1 MSFQR
6 PIFNNGL
13 FGKAN
18 ASVCNGW
25 TEATQT
31 VNDNADGIAWAQRQ
45 VVHGMQRSTWLAKLT
60 EATLFA
66 PGRWRYKFV
75 PFTINASTGAPVPLV
90 ESVPGVFE
98 ATFGK
103 NGGTDPHELAYNL
116 REITNDGVRS
126 DGSTLGVNVTMGPVG
141 SSYDLQQNPAAW
153 RTTNLTG
160 YVQMHVE
167 YDAEG
172 KTLYWFSE
180 QNPVH
185 CNSQLFNE
193 FQGQGEGE

>member
-31 VNDNADGIAWAQRQ
+31 VSDNADGIAWAQRQ
-45 VVHGMQRSTWLAKLT
+45 VVQGMRRSTWLAKLT
-60 EATLFA
+60 EAVVFA

-75 PFTINASTGAPVPLV
+75 PFTLNATTGAPVPLV

-103 NGGTDPHELAYNL
+103 NVGTEPHELAYNL

-126 DGSTLGVNVTMGPVG
+126 DGSIIGQNVTIGPVG
-141 SSYDLQQNPAAW
+141 SWVDLQASPANW
-153 RTTNLTG
+153 KTTDLKG
-160 YVQMHVE
+160 YVEMHVE

-185 CNSQLFNE
+185 CNSQMFND
-193 FQGQGEGE
+193 FQGGGEGE